1 MPCRAAPPPPPPP
14 HSTQDLTPSPAAL
27 SNPLVYR
34 LRTCCLQEFLPRV
47 SLVQKSTPLS
57 SATTPRPRS
66 NPTQLSILFDS
77 QDHNNSHFDPRPSSH
92 PHYPTSASPH
102 SYSNSPHSHPNPQNP
117 HVNPLQHHDNNHPR
131 QEHAHQEHH
140 DEPYA
145 SPQQQQYPSIEE
157 DRDLPD
163 PLSTWQPPAS
173 NIQLT
178 QLQSALAHRFLDW
191 ALSENILSLPS
202 SRQSETAE
210 TNNSSTTATAGATTT
225 LSSDDAE
232 GEHEGREQ
240 QERSIVSAGQ
250 DWAAAHDL
258 VWPEGDYYMAKKTFI
273 REGVAHLRRGRRYI
287 FVEPVLGPATS
298 YLYPK
303 WVDSEE
309 DEEVESAVAYEQ
321 QQEGHGVED
330 LVHDATAASTDQ
342 SSSSSDSGNDA
353 SVQPSMAS
361 SQPAPFAPVTASEN
375 AQDNGQDDDNV
386 LTEQQQNESAN
397 LDDERERGRGNDKDE
412 RVEVEDKDSHKEDNE
427 GTTQESQHHDEASD
441 DVSSSSA
448 TTTNLEEDRAQEGLV
463 TPLSPPSST
472 TNTTSLGGMD
482 GERIEKEET
491 DDSSAA
497 TTSPSSSTA
506 SAASATNNSP
516 TTPSPTSSPPSS
528 STSTRSSFE
537 EAPSSPL
544 QHQSTELL
552 EPYSPLLDPST
563 DGQDQFE
570 YGLYELQFI
579 PKIQYLLPSQFLPS
593 RQSFIVHLDE
603 DRPTLASPVP
613 AHSKRSECRCQ
624 LMMRKVLMHRDLLQV
639 WPPIPPVRTLQ
650 ERQQEAEEEARMMEI
665 KQKVQLQ
672 TSNWRKTLQTQMVA
686 CR

>member
-1 MPCRAAPPPPPPP
+1 M
-14 HSTQDLTPSPAAL
+14 
-27 SNPLVYR
+27 
-34 LRTCCLQEFLPRV
+34 
-47 SLVQKSTPLS
+47 
-57 SATTPRPRS
+57 
-66 NPTQLSILFDS
+66 
-77 QDHNNSHFDPRPSSH
+77 
-92 PHYPTSASPH
+92 
-102 SYSNSPHSHPNPQNP
+102 
-117 HVNPLQHHDNNHPR
+117 
-131 QEHAHQEHH
+131 
-140 DEPYA
+140 
-145 SPQQQQYPSIEE
+145 
-157 DRDLPD
+157 
-163 PLSTWQPPAS
+163 
-173 NIQLT
+173 
-178 QLQSALAHRFLDW
+178 
-191 ALSENILSLPS
+191 
-202 SRQSETAE
+202 
-210 TNNSSTTATAGATTT
+210 
-225 LSSDDAE
+225 SSDDAE
-232 GEHEGREQ
+232 GEQVGRGQ

-273 REGVAHLRRGRRYI
+273 REGVAHLKRGRRYI

-309 DEEVESAVAYEQ
+309 DEEVESAVADEQ
-321 QQEGHGVED
+321 QQQQQQQHEGHGSED
-330 LVHDATAASTDQ
+330 FAHDATAVVDTSTSSTDQ
-342 SSSSSDSGNDA
+342 SSSSSDSGNDI
-353 SVQPSMAS
+353 SVQPSLAS
-361 SQPAPFAPVTASEN
+361 SLPMPSSPATASEN
-375 AQDNGQDDDNV
+375 EQDKDQDDDNV
-386 LTEQQQNESAN
+386 LGEQQSTI
-397 LDDERERGRGNDKDE
+397 LDDEEEGSRGNDKDE
-412 RVEVEDKDSHKEDNE
+412 REEEEDKESHKQENE
-427 GTTQESQHHDEASD
+427 GVTQESRYHDEASD
-441 DVSSSSA
+441 DVSA
-448 TTTNLEEDRAQEGLV
+448 TTTNLEEDRALEGLV
-463 TPLSPPSST
+463 APLS
-472 TNTTSLGGMD
+472 TSLGGMD

-491 DDSSAA
+491 DDSSASA
-497 TTSPSSSTA
+497 TSPPSSTA
-506 SAASATNNSP
+506 SATSATNNSS
-516 TTPSPTSSPPSS
+516 TTSSPTSSPPSS
-528 STSTRSSFE
+528 SSSTRSSFE

-544 QHQSTELL
+544 QQRQSTELL